1 MKKTPGRMW
10 ACRILLV
17 LILMFIWGNS
27 TLPAHLSGAVSD
39 WVRDVLCC
47 IFPVDEGNPDGGTQ
61 LLRKM
66 AHFLEF
72 ACLGACLCWLFGM
85 AAVQGKRTWICPMLF
100 GFGAACIDESI
111 QFFVPGRH
119 ASFLDVGIDSAGV
132 LTGLNLVLL
141 GYYVVYHLKRQRT

>member
-27 TLPAHLSGAVSD
+27 ALPANLSGAVSD

-47 IFPVDEGNPDGGTQ
+47 IFPFDGVNPDDGTH

-85 AAVQGKRTWICPMLF
+85 AGFRRKRAWICPLLC
-100 GFGAACIDESI
+100 GFVAACIDEAI

-119 ASFLDVGIDSAGV
+119 ASLLDVGIDSAGV